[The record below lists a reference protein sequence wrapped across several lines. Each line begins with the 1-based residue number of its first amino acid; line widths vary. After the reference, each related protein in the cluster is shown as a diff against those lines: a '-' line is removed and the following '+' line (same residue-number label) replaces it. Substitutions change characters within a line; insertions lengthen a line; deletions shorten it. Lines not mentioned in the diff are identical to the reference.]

1 MQKLERIKGREDDI
15 NEINILHFKNTKT
28 ENVLLTFR
36 LLLITKRKWCS
47 DIYKKNGENLQ
58 SLCCVK

>member
-36 LLLITKRKWCS
+36 LLLITKRK
-47 DIYKKNGENLQ
+47 
-58 SLCCVK
+58 